1 MPDGCV
7 TIRSKMLT
15 YLRIRSTFETNRA
28 LPSNIIWGL
37 KANSKS
43 LKNRGDNYA
52 EEVRVENL
60 RFKIDL

>member
-7 TIRSKMLT
+7 PIRFKMLT
-15 YLRIRSTFETNRA
+15 YLRVRSAFETNRA
-28 LPSNIIWGL
+28 LPSNIIWGF
-37 KANSKS
+37 KTNSKG
-43 LKNRGDNYA
+43 LDNRGDDYA

>member
-1 MPDGCV
+1 MPDSCV
-7 TIRSKMLT
+7 AIRFKMLT
-15 YLRIRSTFETNRA
+15 YLRVRSAFETNRA
-28 LPSNIIWGL
+28 LLSNITRGF